1 MNRSVAIL
9 GSTGSIGSTALKSM
23 SKKKNYKLILLSAKT
38 DIKKLLKQSIT
49 YKCKNAIIQDK
60 ENFIKYEKKFKSKG
74 IKLYYGFDSLKSII
88 KKKIS
93 YCINS
98 ISGIDG
104 LYPTLKII
112 PLTKKILIANKES
125 IVCAWHLIHKELT
138 KNNTEFIPLDSE
150 HFSIWKLIKNENY
163 KNIEKVI
170 LTASGGP
177 FLNFPKKK
185 ILNIKPKF
193 ALNHPN
199 WKMGKKISIDSS
211 TMMNKIFEFIEA
223 KKIFNLNKNQLSIL
237 IHPSSFVHSIVFFKG
252 HIIKILA
259 HETNMSIPISNALDI
274 YNDYDFKFYNKNIKD
289 LNNLK
294 FQIPN
299 YKQFPLLSILNLLPQ
314 KCSYFETILITI
326 NDNLVEKYLNKEIN
340 YISIHLNLLKL
351 IKSPFLLKYYKL
363 KPKNIYDIKKV
374 INLTKYYIKNKI
386 KFYDR

>member
-1 MNRSVAIL
+1 MNKSVVIF
-9 GSTGSIGSTALKSM
+9 GSTGSIGSTALKSI
-23 SKKKNYKLILLSAKT
+23 SENKNYKIILLSARN
-38 DIKKLLKQSIT
+38 DIKKLLKQSIK
-49 YKCKNAIIQDK
+49 YKSKNAIIQDK
-60 ENFIKYEKKFKSKG
+60 KNFIKYKKIFKSKG
-74 IKLYYGFDSLKSII
+74 IKLYYGYDNLKFIL
-88 KKKIS
+88 KKKVS

-98 ISGIDG
+98 ITGIDG

-125 IVCAWHLIHKELT
+125 IVCAWHLIHKELI
-138 KNNTEFIPLDSE
+138 KSKTEFIPLDSE
-150 HFSIWKLIKNENY
+150 HFSIWKLIRNEDL
-163 KNIEKVI
+163 KKIERVI

-223 KKIFNLNKNQLSIL
+223 KKIFNLNKKQLSIL
-237 IHPSSFVHSIVFFKG
+237 IHPSSFVHSIVFFRG
-252 HIIKILA
+252 QIIKILA
-259 HETNMSIPISNALDI
+259 HETSMSIPISNALDI
-274 YNDYDFKFYNKNIKD
+274 FKDYDRTLYNKNIND

-294 FQIPN
+294 FEIPN
-299 YKQFPLLSILNLLPQ
+299 IKQFPLLSIINLLPDQ
-314 KCSYFETILITI
+314 CSYFETILITI
-326 NDNLVEKYLNKEIN
+326 NDNLVEKYLNNEIN

-351 IKSPFLLKYYKL
+351 IKSPFFLKYYKL

-374 INLTKYYIKNKI
+374 INLTNYYIKNKI
-386 KFYDR
+386 KLYDR

>member
-1 MNRSVAIL
+1 MNKSVVIL
-9 GSTGSIGSTALKSM
+9 GSTGSIGSTTLKSI
-23 SKKKNYKLILLSAKT
+23 SKKKNYKIILLSART
-38 DIKKLLKQSIT
+38 DIKKLLIQSIK
-49 YKCKNAIIQDK
+49 YKCKNAIILDK

-74 IKLYYGFDSLKSII
+74 IKLYYGFTSLKSIL
-88 KKKIS
+88 KKKVT

-125 IVCAWHLIHKELT
+125 IVCAWHLIEKELI

-150 HFSIWKLIKNENY
+150 HFSIWKLIKNEDY

-185 ILNIKPKF
+185 IFNIKPKF

-237 IHPSSFVHSIVFFKG
+237 VHPSSFVHSIVFFKG
-252 HIIKILA
+252 QIIKILA
-259 HETNMSIPISNALDI
+259 HETSMSIPISNALDI
-274 YNDYDFKFYNKNIKD
+274 YKDYNFKFYNKNINE

-294 FQIPN
+294 FEIPN
-299 YKQFPLLSILNLLPQ
+299 YKQFPLLSILRYLPQ
-314 KCSYFETILITI
+314 QCSYFETILITI
-326 NDNLVEKYLNKEIN
+326 NDYLVEKYLNNEIN
-340 YISIHLNLLKL
+340 YISIHLNLLRL

>member
-1 MNRSVAIL
+1 
-9 GSTGSIGSTALKSM
+9 
-23 SKKKNYKLILLSAKT
+23 
-38 DIKKLLKQSIT
+38 
-49 YKCKNAIIQDK
+49 
-60 ENFIKYEKKFKSKG
+60 
-74 IKLYYGFDSLKSII
+74 
-88 KKKIS
+88 
-93 YCINS
+93 
-98 ISGIDG
+98 
-104 LYPTLKII
+104 
-112 PLTKKILIANKES
+112 
-125 IVCAWHLIHKELT
+125 
-138 KNNTEFIPLDSE
+138 
-150 HFSIWKLIKNENY
+150 
-163 KNIEKVI
+163 
-170 LTASGGP
+170 
-177 FLNFPKKK
+177 
-185 ILNIKPKF
+185 
-193 ALNHPN
+193 
-199 WKMGKKISIDSS
+199 
-211 TMMNKIFEFIEA
+211 MMNKIFEFIEA

-259 HETNMSIPISNALDI
+259 HETSMSIPISNALDI

-363 KPKNIYDIKKV
+363 KPKNIYVIKKV
-374 INLTKYYIKNKI
+374 IHLTKYFIKNKI